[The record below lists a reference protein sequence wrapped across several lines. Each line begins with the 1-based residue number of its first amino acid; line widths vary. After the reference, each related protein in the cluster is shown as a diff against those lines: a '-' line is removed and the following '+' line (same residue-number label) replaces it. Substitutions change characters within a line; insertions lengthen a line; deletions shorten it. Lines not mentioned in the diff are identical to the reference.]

1 MKKTLFV
8 LMVVVG
14 LITTII
20 AITQH
25 CTGVFTGIVKN
36 EKGEA
41 LSNVSIDVVQNLVT
55 IDTLSTDQNG
65 CFDLSALPKGDYEL
79 HISHPEYRVLTK
91 KISHDPDKKQ
101 SQVLKLERLA
111 GEQDAFDPT
120 TLLPGIPLTQ
130 GVARPAGRARPASTG
145 SGGGGLQSFE
155 AGSAG
160 GAGSYSIVGGQGFA
174 APGGLG
180 TQSPH
185 VLGNTE
191 EYSAL
196 TRNIFHSPLDQP
208 LSTFSIDVDTAFY
221 AQLRN
226 MLNFGRLPAANSVRI
241 EELINYFNYDYP
253 EPMAGQDFSV
263 YTELGTNPWNA
274 QRQLLHIGIQ
284 GRKLDLS
291 KTAPSNLVFLID
303 VSGSMSE
310 PNKLPLVKESMK
322 LLAEQLRPRDRV
334 AIAVYAGKAG
344 LVLPSSDGGEKNEII
359 RALDKLQAGGSTA
372 GGAGIRLAYK
382 TAEENFIKG
391 GNNRIILCTDGDFN
405 VGVSSTAELTEM
417 IENYRKKGIYLS
429 ILGYGMG
436 NYKDNRMEELSN
448 KGNGN
453 YAYIDNMR
461 EAKKVLVDQLAG
473 TLYTIA
479 KDVKFQIEFNP
490 AHVKAYRL
498 VGYENRMLKAEDFKD
513 DTKDAGE
520 LGAGHT
526 VTAIYEIIPAGSK
539 EKIADVD
546 VLKYQEN
553 KLSDSASNE
562 MATVKIR
569 YKKPDKDVSTPL
581 NVTVNKEAKAWKS
594 CSDIYN
600 WANAVAGFGLLISD
614 SEHKGDLSWN
624 MVQNL
629 ARRSVGEDTEGW
641 RNEFIQLISQ
651 AARLSKAS
659 PDEPR
664 DDDDWGF
671 Y

>member
-145 SGGGGLQSFE
+145 SGAGGSESFE

-253 EPMAGQDFSV
+253 EPKAGQDFSV

-291 KTAPSNLVFLID
+291 KAAPSNLVFLID

-436 NYKDNRMEELSN
+436 NYKDGRMEELSN

-526 VTAIYEIIPAGSK
+526 VTAIYEIIPAGSM

-546 VLKYQEN
+546 DLKYQKK

-569 YKKPDKDVSTPL
+569 YKKPDKEVSTPL

-629 ARRSVGEDTEGW
+629 ARRSIGEDTEGW

-651 AARLSKAS
+651 ATRLSKESTNA
-659 PDEPR
+659 PR
-664 DDDDWGF
+664 EDNPWE
-671 Y
+671 YY

>member
-25 CTGVFTGIVKN
+25 CTGVFTGLVKN

-253 EPMAGQDFSV
+253 EPKAGQDFSV

-291 KTAPSNLVFLID
+291 KAAPSNLVFLID

-436 NYKDNRMEELSN
+436 NYKDGRMEELSN

-526 VTAIYEIIPAGSK
+526 VTAIYEIIPAGSM

-546 VLKYQEN
+546 DLKYQKK

-614 SEHKGDLSWN
+614 SENKGDLSWN